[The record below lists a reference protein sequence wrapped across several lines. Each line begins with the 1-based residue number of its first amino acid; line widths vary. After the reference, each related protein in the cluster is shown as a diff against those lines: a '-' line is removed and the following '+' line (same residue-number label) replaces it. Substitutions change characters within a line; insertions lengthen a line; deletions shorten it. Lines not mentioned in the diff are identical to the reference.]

1 MVPSTTGR
9 NLEISSLQDRSVL
22 NKYKYSIS
30 SGKQC
35 GYESFHCFSIHTD
48 RNNNQQKTLLKR
60 PFPVEYVAA
69 AALRLTTRGQHRILA
84 DQQ

>member
-9 NLEISSLQDRSVL
+9 NLGISSLQDRSVL

-30 SGKQC
+30 PGKQC

-60 PFPVEYVAA
+60 PFP